1 MSNLQEI
8 QQLRINHYLHLI
20 NDVKEE
26 IKKLKDDGKTFYH
39 FEKQVIYSDDDTVPV
54 TKKQY
59 LLYLINY
66 MPGETAGAYGRGI
79 IEEIDNASRNIDT
92 KYFSME
98 GVLNNIKYTL
108 QDMIEVCIEDEFK
121 IIKKNL
127 SYIKNMIEESQRH
140 DNCLL

>member
-8 QQLRINHYLHLI
+8 QKLRINHYLHLI

-39 FEKQVIYSDDDTVPV
+39 FEKQVNIYSDDDTVPV

-59 LLYLINY
+59 LLYLIDY

-121 IIKKNL
+121 TIKKNL
-127 SYIKNMIEESQRH
+127 LYIKNMIEESQVA
-140 DNCLL
+140 

>member
-39 FEKQVIYSDDDTVPV
+39 FEKQVNIYSDDDTVPV

-59 LLYLINY
+59 LLYLIDY

-121 IIKKNL
+121 TIKKNL
-127 SYIKNMIEESQRH
+127 LYIKNMIEESQVA
-140 DNCLL
+140 